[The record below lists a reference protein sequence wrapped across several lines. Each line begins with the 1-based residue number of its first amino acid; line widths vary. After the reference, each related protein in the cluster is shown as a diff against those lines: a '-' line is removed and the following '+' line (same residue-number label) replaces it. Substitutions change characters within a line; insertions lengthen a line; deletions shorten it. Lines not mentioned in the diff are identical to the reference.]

1 MVGQVLTRNRNITE
15 RLKNDY
21 SLIGYESLS
30 EEEVSKLIQY
40 CESKIEVYIES
51 RGGRIW
57 AHRSKSAGYVSGS
70 LRYNLLK
77 HAKSRCELCSRTN
90 QDQSTESSRLTW
102 AQRLKRAFEFD
113 VTICALCGATC
124 ES

>member
-1 MVGQVLTRNRNITE
+1 MVGKVLTRNRNITE
-15 RLKNDY
+15 RLKDDY

-40 CESKIEVYIES
+40 CESKIKDYIES

-57 AHRSKSAGYVSGS
+57 AHHSKSAGYVSGS

-77 HAKSRCELCSRTN
+77 
-90 QDQSTESSRLTW
+90 
-102 AQRLKRAFEFD
+102 RA
-113 VTICALCGATC
+113 I
-124 ES
+124 